1 MRVRSKKGSRPTGAL
16 EHWQFRAADQPDD
29 HCGILCVCLHVR
41 FVHNIDELTCL
52 VVDSQSGSMPL
63 SLARGKGSGL
73 AVRSRRLDIVLCPS
87 LPLAQV
93 LEAFKMG
100 LDSD

>member
-1 MRVRSKKGSRPTGAL
+1 
-16 EHWQFRAADQPDD
+16 
-29 HCGILCVCLHVR
+29 
-41 FVHNIDELTCL
+41 LT
-52 VVDSQSGSMPL
+52 VDSQSGSMPL

-87 LPLAQV
+87 LPDVEASRAEHRFESEDAIESLAQV